1 MPLILVRM
9 SLILMRMTLLKSSDL
24 TFYSLSTPFYYYWK
38 ESERSTMQEKD
49 PKDKHHWK
57 LLLQL
62 SSWNYSLA

>member
-1 MPLILVRM
+1 
-9 SLILMRMTLLKSSDL
+9 MRMTLLKSSDL

-38 ESERSTMQEKD
+38 ESEQSTMQEKD

-62 SSWNYSLA
+62 SSRNYSLA